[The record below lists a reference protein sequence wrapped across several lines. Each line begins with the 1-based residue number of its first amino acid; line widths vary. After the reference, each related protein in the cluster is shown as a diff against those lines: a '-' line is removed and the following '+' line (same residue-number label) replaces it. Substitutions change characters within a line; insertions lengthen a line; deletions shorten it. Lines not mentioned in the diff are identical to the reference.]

1 MAEAENIDGG
11 DPYLES
17 LNIKPARHINR
28 QSQLDTG
35 GKDLRKRGFNK
46 LRVVVLEGEFFF
58 RELTFCHSSKIL
70 CSQKKTK
77 TTDSL

>member
-11 DPYLES
+11 DPYLDN
-17 LNIKPARHINR
+17 LNIKPARNINR

-46 LRVVVLEGEFFF
+46 LRVVVLEGNIFLKPF
-58 RELTFCHSSKIL
+58 LHSRRKFSV
-70 CSQKKTK
+70 CKKER
-77 TTDSL
+77 